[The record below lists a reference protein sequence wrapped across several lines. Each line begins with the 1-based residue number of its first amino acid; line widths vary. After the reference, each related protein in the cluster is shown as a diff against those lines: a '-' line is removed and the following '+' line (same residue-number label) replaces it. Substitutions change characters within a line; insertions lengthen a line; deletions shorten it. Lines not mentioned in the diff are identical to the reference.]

1 MPIRKRPDSGLTLGI
16 LGIVALLLV
25 SGCQTAPNMT
35 GVWTLDTENSTDVD
49 TWSNIEMRIT
59 ATEDHVAIGR
69 LFNPRRYTRHD
80 SVSFPVDGTQIEVP
94 MTGSAKWLEQPHM
107 GVFIKDGTPEQIRA
121 TWEEPGKVL
130 NAQYLLTLQ
139 TSQGEATVEILRQ
152 YALSDDGSELTI
164 TETRSTRPDTLTF
177 IYRRN
182 EQ

>member
-1 MPIRKRPDSGLTLGI
+1 
-16 LGIVALLLV
+16 
-25 SGCQTAPNMT
+25 
-35 GVWTLDTENSTDVD
+35 
-49 TWSNIEMRIT
+49 
-59 ATEDHVAIGR
+59 
-69 LFNPRRYTRHD
+69 
-80 SVSFPVDGTQIEVP
+80 VDGTQIEVP